1 MMVTNLRSEGHSP
14 IWETFVNLS
23 TLPGRK
29 KYDAHALA
37 AEFLARRKAMHGDA
51 TMTAGTGE
59 QNQQQGGGEDQN
71 QQQNQQQAP
80 VEATDEHGVG
90 LGFPKDTATK
100 DMKPEEQAAYWRNQ
114 SKVQQRRADA
124 LERAQQQGSQQ
135 QSNQQQSGQQQ
146 GQNGNQQQSGPS
158 REEIEAQV
166 RTEAARDAAL
176 ALLRTNLHTRGKKLD
191 EIDDLVKFVNPDS
204 FINSEKKV
212 DTASVITY
220 LDKIAPTGT
229 GGGGGG
235 LPGQGRHEQ
244 NAADRAAAGKN
255 EAERRGFKPASGKS
269 NLLPTTS

>member
-1 MMVTNLRSEGHSP
+1 MNRRT
-14 IWETFVNLS
+14 
-23 TLPGRK
+23 
-29 KYDAHALA
+29 
-37 AEFLARRKAMHGDA
+37 LARSRFARTSAEGGGGGNPPAND
-51 TMTAGTGE
+51 
-59 QNQQQGGGEDQN
+59 QQQGGQN
-71 QQQNQQQAP
+71 DQQQNQQQQR

-100 DMKPEEQAAYWRNQ
+100 DMSDAELAAYWRNQ
-114 SKVQQRRADA
+114 SKTQQRRADA
-124 LERAQQQGSQQ
+124 LERAQQQG
-135 QSNQQQSGQQQ
+135 NQQQNQQQ
-146 GQNGNQQQSGPS
+146 INQNGNQQQSGPS

-204 FINSEKKV
+204 FINAEKKV

-244 NAADRAAAGKN
+244 NAADRAAGGKS

-269 NLLPTTS
+269 SLLPSTS

>member
-1 MMVTNLRSEGHSP
+1 MNRRH
-14 IWETFVNLS
+14 
-23 TLPGRK
+23 
-29 KYDAHALA
+29 
-37 AEFLARRKAMHGDA
+37 LARSRFARTSAEGGGGGAD
-51 TMTAGTGE
+51 GG
-59 QNQQQGGGEDQN
+59 QNDQQQGGGQN
-71 QQQNQQQAP
+71 DQQQQTQR

-100 DMKPEEQAAYWRNQ
+100 DMSDAEQAAYWRNQ
-114 SKVQQRRADA
+114 SKTQQRRADA
-124 LERAQQQGSQQ
+124 LERAQQQGNQQQ
-135 QSNQQQSGQQQ
+135 QSSQS
-146 GQNGNQQQSGPS
+146 GNQQQSGPS

-166 RTEAARDAAL
+166 RLESARDSAL

-204 FINSEKKV
+204 FINAEKKV

-244 NAADRAAAGKN
+244 SAADRAAGGKS

-269 NLLPTTS
+269 SLLPSTS